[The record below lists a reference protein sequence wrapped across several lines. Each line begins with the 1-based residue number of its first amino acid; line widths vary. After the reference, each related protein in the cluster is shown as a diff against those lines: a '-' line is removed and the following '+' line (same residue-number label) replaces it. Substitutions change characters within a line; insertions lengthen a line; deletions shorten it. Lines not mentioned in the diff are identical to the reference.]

1 MGGLQYVD
9 AVHEARYLCR
19 PRLISLSGAMAQLQ
33 RPQGIDVGSR
43 VFARQLLVEQNRLVA
58 DR

>member
-1 MGGLQYVD
+1 MGYNMYMQSTKR
-9 AVHEARYLCR
+9 RYLCR